1 MQHKK
6 TLEKCRNDEN
16 FEIVW
21 KQAENTSET
30 IEKAISD
37 TNFSFVAPSQPR
49 RSSALDAKTHHR
61 VSTYFESL
69 DRVCNEIEQRF
80 NENDQTVLC
89 ALYEYLF
96 GNPVDGDIEVISKH
110 YGLDKSLVLSEKNVF
125 SEISKT
131 SNINSASDLISF
143 IREKDLFV
151 VLPFFCKLS
160 IIFATIPAT
169 SCSSERSFSALRRIK
184 TYLRSTM
191 CQERL
196 SSLAL
201 INIER
206 KYANAL
212 NTDKVIDIFGRNKRD
227 MYFF

>member
-1 MQHKK
+1 MDVRTARRTADATQI

-21 KQAENTSET
+21 KQAENASET

-49 RSSALDAKTHHR
+49 RSSASDAKTHHR

-151 VLPFFCKLS
+151 VLPFFVSYQL
-160 IIFATIPAT
+160 F
-169 SCSSERSFSALRRIK
+169 L
-184 TYLRSTM
+184 
-191 CQERL
+191 
-196 SSLAL
+196 
-201 INIER
+201 
-206 KYANAL
+206 
-212 NTDKVIDIFGRNKRD
+212 
-227 MYFF
+227 